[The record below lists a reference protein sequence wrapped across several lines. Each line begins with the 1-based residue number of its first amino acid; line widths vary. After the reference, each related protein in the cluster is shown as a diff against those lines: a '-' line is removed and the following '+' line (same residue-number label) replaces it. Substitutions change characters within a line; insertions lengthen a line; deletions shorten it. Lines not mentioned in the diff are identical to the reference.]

1 MPKRL
6 SRRYIA
12 ALLAVAML
20 LLPSLASACSVC
32 MGAADD
38 QIVIGVNMAVF
49 MLLGVTG
56 TMLSSI
62 AAFMLHLSRRAK
74 KFNLMQKDEKSNSG
88 A

>member
-12 ALLAVAML
+12 VLLAVTML
-20 LLPSLASACSVC
+20 LIPSLASACSVC

-62 AAFMLHLSRRAK
+62 AAFMLHLRRRAQ
-74 KFNLMQKDEKSNSG
+74 KFSLMQKDEQSNSG